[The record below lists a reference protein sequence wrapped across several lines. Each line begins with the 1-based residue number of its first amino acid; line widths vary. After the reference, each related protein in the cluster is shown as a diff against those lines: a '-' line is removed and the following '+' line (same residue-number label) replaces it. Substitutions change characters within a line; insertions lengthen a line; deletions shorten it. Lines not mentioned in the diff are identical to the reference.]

1 MNMKKY
7 IQKDDPEYWQ
17 AIFSL
22 FLGSF
27 VTFAIF
33 YCTQPLI
40 PIFSKEFDIMPA
52 TASLSV
58 SFPTACMSLFMLV
71 MAWLSDARG
80 RKMIMT
86 ISLVGST
93 TLAVLSAF
101 CTDFTLLLITRAL
114 QGVMLAGF
122 PGIAMAY
129 INEEFHPNCVALVMG
144 IYVSGTSVGGLLGRL
159 IVSTLSGF
167 FSWHIAVAV
176 LSVITLLSSLYFWF
190 HLPASKNS
198 TPHQDSLPQILAI
211 LREKLLDA
219 HLFMLYCLGFII
231 LGSFVALYNYIG
243 YPLMAPPYNLSQTI
257 VGFIFVVYLC
267 GTFSSTFMGKLAG
280 NLGNAKV
287 LCLSIIIMFTGL
299 LITLAASLLIK
310 IIGVAIFT
318 FGFFGSHTVASGW
331 VAQYAKKGKAQ
342 ASSLYLMFYY
352 LGSSILGAAGGK
364 FLVWQGWLGVVLLI
378 AVFLLIGLII
388 AGILLFRESEYNC
401 QAKNKLSQHSL

>member
-1 MNMKKY
+1 MKKY
-7 IQKDDPEYWQ
+7 IQKDDVQYWQ
-17 AIFSL
+17 TIFSL

-58 SFPTACMSLFMLV
+58 SFPTACMALFMLV
-71 MAWLSDARG
+71 MAWLSDAKG

-101 CTDFTLLLITRAL
+101 CTNFTLLLFIRAL
-114 QGVMLAGF
+114 QGIMLAGF

-129 INEEFHPNCVALVMG
+129 INEEFHPSCVALVMG
-144 IYVSGTSVGGLLGRL
+144 IYVSGTSIGGLLGRL
-159 IVSTLSGF
+159 IVSTLSDF
-167 FSWHIAVAV
+167 FSWHIALAV

-190 HLPASKNS
+190 HLPTSQNS
-198 TPHQDSLPQILAI
+198 TPHKDSLPQILAGLQAK
-211 LREKLLDA
+211 LRDSHLLP
-219 HLFMLYCLGFII
+219 LYFMGFIL

-243 YPLMAPPYNLSQTI
+243 YPLMAAPYNLSQTI
-257 VGFIFVVYLC
+257 VGFIFLVYLC

-280 NLGNAKV
+280 NIGNAKV
-287 LCLSIIIMFTGL
+287 LCLGIIIMFAGV
-299 LITLAASLLIK
+299 LITLAASLLVK
-310 IIGVAIFT
+310 ITGVAIFT
-318 FGFFGSHTVASGW
+318 FGFFGSHAVASGW
-331 VAQYAKKGKAQ
+331 VGQCAKKGKAQ
-342 ASSLYLMFYY
+342 ASCLYLMFFY

-364 FLVWQGWLGVVLLI
+364 FLTWLGWPGVVLLI
-378 AVFLLIGLII
+378 SAFLMLGLII
-388 AGILLFRESEYNC
+388 SGALLLRETGYLVH
-401 QAKNKLSQHSL
+401 AKQNNLSQHSL